1 MVIHPL
7 RQLVQFNRGCA
18 QSVRPIPSHLRNH
31 LIVDVLHHISQ
42 VGLQMRGSVA
52 HLLLTESRKCP
63 ETCTN
68 ATCIALLASGYIPE
82 QRQLPLLDDAFYLL
96 SHKAQSM
103 TTRSY
108 TELIWLS
115 SSILL
120 SQSLSPDSVRHYL
133 CSQFSSPLCDSQTLK
148 ANPHP

>member
-52 HLLLTESRKCP
+52 HLLLPWSFRLFGP
-63 ETCTN
+63 H
-68 ATCIALLASGYIPE
+68 AT
-82 QRQLPLLDDAFYLL
+82 PLH
-96 SHKAQSM
+96 S
-103 TTRSY
+103 
-108 TELIWLS
+108 
-115 SSILL
+115 
-120 SQSLSPDSVRHYL
+120 
-133 CSQFSSPLCDSQTLK
+133 
-148 ANPHP
+148 